1 MARVDRFL
9 RYQPP
14 GRGLMRR
21 QARRDHELRCLFGRR
36 TVTQARRTDLADLS
50 LTSDRV
56 AAVMTAA
63 DELLTHTGDVE
74 AQRAAVDRLDDVTK
88 TVLCLWIDD
97 ASTAATLLDRY
108 A

>member
-21 QARRDHELRCLFGRR
+21 QARRDRELRCLFGRR
-36 TVTQARRTDLADLS
+36 IVTKARRMGLADMP
-50 LTSDRV
+50 LTSGQV
-56 AAVMTAA
+56 EAVMTAA
-63 DELLTHTGDVE
+63 DELLTNTGDVE

-97 ASTAATLLDRY
+97 ASTAATILDRY

>member
-1 MARVDRFL
+1 
-9 RYQPP
+9 
-14 GRGLMRR
+14 MRR

-63 DELLTHTGDVE
+63 DELLIHTGDVE
-74 AQRAAVDRLDDVTK
+74 AQRAAVDRLDDVTR